1 MNTIGSALFN
11 RPKSDSRSTLISLSR
26 SSETQGPQ
34 CSRNVCQTK
43 VIVSDRR
50 KQNYSSGKPI
60 SSTSVQ
66 QFKYSSRTKC
76 LQYYAY
82 GATRYDGYVW
92 FQGLPPAPPNIHPWL
107 PTSSSNTRVSV
118 YAGITQRTE
127 HQYPSC
133 REHLQTF
140 CSYLSKK
147 TSKTIPRIGKLL
159 ISYTFQWLIQPISG
173 LDTYQPIGLV
183 DFKLFFGWF

>member
-107 PTSSSNTRVSV
+107 YQHPLATHVWV
-118 YAGITQRTE
+118 YMQGSHKEQSISILAAESIYKRFALIYQKK
-127 HQYPSC
+127 HLKQYQ
-133 REHLQTF
+133 ELENF
-140 CSYLSKK
+140 
-147 TSKTIPRIGKLL
+147 
-159 ISYTFQWLIQPISG
+159 
-173 LDTYQPIGLV
+173 
-183 DFKLFFGWF
+183 